1 MISLNEEHIIPLIG
15 TDRLLELK
23 QKAQW
28 HLRTLL
34 RRECR
39 GSEMLGWLDLPN
51 IKKKEIN
58 KITDTAKRIQDN
70 NDCLVVI
77 GIGGSYLGAR
87 SAISALEDEASF
99 PVYFA
104 GTNLSP
110 EYHLRLLSKLEGK
123 RFALCVI
130 SKSGTT
136 TESAIA
142 FRIFREKLLDSVG
155 EELLPHKIIAI
166 TDPAKGALR
175 KMAETERYTS
185 FEIPPDVGGRFS
197 VLSPVGLVPIAIS
210 GININEL
217 IEGAKWALGR
227 FSGMDTLHEAISY
240 SAIRFAFH
248 EMDFSTEVMSTF
260 HPELQELLE
269 WWKQL
274 AGESEGKSHKG
285 LLPTSTIMTRD
296 LHSLGQYL
304 QDGKRNILETFLTA
318 KTSKKDITVP
328 FDTEDLDDLNY
339 LADKQ
344 LSEINRKA
352 LQGTIAAHADGGIG
366 VIEIEFDEI
375 SPYYL
380 GALYL
385 FFEISIAVSALM
397 LELNPFDQPGVEEY
411 KKRMF
416 KLLGKPG
423 Y

>member
-1 MISLNEEHIIPLIG
+1 MISLNEEHIVPQIG
-15 TDRLLELK
+15 RDKLLELK

-51 IKKKEIN
+51 IKKKEIE

-70 NDCLVVI
+70 NDCLVVV

-87 SAISALEDEASF
+87 SAISALEDEAPF

-110 EYHLRLLSKLEGK
+110 EYHLRLLSKIEGK

-155 EELLPHKIIAI
+155 EEILPHKIIAI
-166 TDPAKGALR
+166 TDPVKGALR
-175 KMAETERYTS
+175 KMAETQGYTS

-227 FSGMDTLHEAISY
+227 FSSTDTLHEAISY
-240 SAIRFAFH
+240 SALRFACH
-248 EMDFSTEVMSTF
+248 EMNFSTEVMSTF
-260 HPELQELLE
+260 HPELEDLLE

-285 LLPTSTIMTRD
+285 LFPASTIMTRD

-304 QDGKRNILETFLTA
+304 QEGKRNILETFLTA
-318 KTSKKDITVP
+318 KTSKKDIIVP
-328 FDTEDLDDLNY
+328 FDTKDLDGLNY
-339 LADKQ
+339 LADRP

-352 LQGTIAAHADGGIG
+352 LEGTVSAHADGGIG
-366 VIEIEFDEI
+366 VIKLEFDEI

-380 GALYL
+380 GAIYL

-397 LELNPFDQPGVEEY
+397 LDLNPFDQPGVEEY